1 MAANV
6 SQSEEACTCPVCCD
20 IFQDPVV
27 LLCGHS
33 FCEPCLQ
40 EWWRQSVVQR
50 CPVCM
55 EILTMA
61 RPTRNLAL
69 RDLSDIVRQEASQ
82 RATSGAPDLCELHNE
97 KLKLFCRD
105 DQQLICLVC
114 RDAQKHEKHNFA
126 PINEAA
132 EEHRINIRTQL
143 MHLNSKLGS
152 LKAHQFNCNKMASHI
167 KARQTETTI
176 KEEFQKLYEFLR
188 TKEAARIDALR
199 KEAALKS
206 DTLNN
211 RIVNVNEEIALL
223 TDRIET
229 INQEL
234 TAEDL
239 AFMLNVKS
247 TLERSQCNVQEP
259 ETPPG
264 GLIDEVQ
271 HVRNLL
277 FNVWDQMKKIIKYTP
292 VTLDPNTSGTQLI
305 LSENLTHSSE
315 SKTTQQLP
323 DNPERKGPCIVLGFE
338 GFSGGRQCWNV
349 EVNGFWAVGVAAKTK
364 HATLAPIFGIYTY
377 GPEGPLF
384 ELITDKRIYS
394 FSTDVLPKNI
404 KVQLDFDQGTLSFF
418 DLDRKTLIYVIKNSF
433 KGTVFPYFRGAVKI
447 LPGKVR
453 TTLWMDAFF
462 TRSYSDAKY
471 TPIFVSIRK

>member
-6 SQSEEACTCPVCCD
+6 SQSEEACTCPVCRD

-40 EWWRQSVVQR
+40 EWWRQSAVQR

-61 RPTRNLAL
+61 RPARNFAL

-82 RATSGAPDLCELHNE
+82 RATSGAPDVCELHNE

-114 RDAQKHEKHNFA
+114 RYAQKHEKHNFA

-132 EEHRINIRTQL
+132 EEHRINIRSQL

-152 LKAHQFNCNKMASHI
+152 LKAYQLNCNKMASHI
-167 KARQTETTI
+167 KLQAQQTATTI

-188 TKEAARIDALR
+188 RKEASRIYALE

-206 DTLNN
+206 DTLNH
-211 RIVNVNEEIALL
+211 RIVRVNKEIALL

-229 INQEL
+229 IHQEL
-234 TAEDL
+234 KAEDL

-247 TLERSQCNVQEP
+247 TLERSECNVQEP

-264 GLIDEVQ
+264 GLIDEAE
-271 HVRNLL
+271 HVGNLL
-277 FNVWDQMKKIIKYTP
+277 FKVWDQMKNIIKYTP

-305 LSENLTHSSE
+305 LSENLTHALE
-315 SKTTQQLP
+315 SKAAQQLP
-323 DNPERKGPCIVLGFE
+323 DNPERKGPRIVLGFE
-338 GFSGGRQCWNV
+338 GFTVGIPSWSV
-349 EVNGFWAVGVAAKTK
+349 EREAFS
-364 HATLAPIFGIYTY
+364 IFSRDC
-377 GPEGPLF
+377 E
-384 ELITDKRIYS
+384 
-394 FSTDVLPKNI
+394 N
-404 KVQLDFDQGTLSFF
+404 LSSWGE
-418 DLDRKTLIYVIKNSF
+418 DNPD
-433 KGTVFPYFRGAVKI
+433 
-447 LPGKVR
+447 
-453 TTLWMDAFF
+453 D
-462 TRSYSDAKY
+462 
-471 TPIFVSIRK
+471 